1 LVVNLLQ
8 GDLYRLKMR
17 LVHLVIDS
25 QIVYRLMVDML
36 MLNIKD
42 IEIHILVSKKGLV
55 MNFGGLIKIQ
65 ALENIKSFNIQY

>member
-1 LVVNLLQ
+1 MVVNLLQ